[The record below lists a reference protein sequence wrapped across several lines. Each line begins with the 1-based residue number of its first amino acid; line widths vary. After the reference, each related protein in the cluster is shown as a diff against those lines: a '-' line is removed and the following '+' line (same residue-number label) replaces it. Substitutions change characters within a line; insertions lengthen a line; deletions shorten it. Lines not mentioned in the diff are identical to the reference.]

1 VPSDDVIGLFP
12 LGLVV
17 VPHEVVPLHIFEER
31 YKLLIAE
38 REDDGAE
45 FGIVFTEDDGVRE
58 IGCSV
63 VLAQVLERL
72 EDGRSNV
79 LVEGRRRFRL
89 LEVEQPDD
97 PEAEYLKGHVAWVD
111 DEPDEADADL
121 RRLVGAL
128 FRRMLTLM
136 DVESPQ
142 APSGPG
148 PLSYRIVAAVDFGTA
163 LKQQLL
169 EETNEGERL
178 STLKAV
184 IETLIPRLELRKERE
199 EAIRGNGKGY

>member
-1 VPSDDVIGLFP
+1 VPM
-12 LGLVV
+12 
-17 VPHEVVPLHIFEER
+17 HIFEER

-184 IETLIPRLELRKERE
+184 IEILIPRLELRKERE